1 MVGTVLDIRS
11 VVSSD
16 NLAVEIANK
25 WREWNELR
33 RTWIEE
39 KKELR
44 NYLYATDTK
53 TTGNAILPWSNTTTT
68 PKLTQIMD
76 NLHANYFSTLFPQQ
90 KWMRWEAS
98 DRNSNLRA
106 KRDVIQSY
114 MENKVRQSDMVNTC
128 SDLLYDWIQYGN
140 CFATVSWEDNYTV
153 KTGGDLVVNYVGP
166 RLVRV
171 SPYDIAFNPTAQSFY
186 KTPKIIKSILT
197 LGEIKKMVDANPKNA
212 YLAGVLDKMVGARAA
227 IRTSD
232 ATFDKS
238 EGYVA
243 DGFSSIQQYYGS
255 DYVEVLTFYGDI
267 YDYEA
272 GKLWSDRVITVVDR
286 AYIMDNQENPS
297 WLGFAPIFHAGWRP
311 RPDNLYAMGPL
322 DNLVGM
328 QYRIDH
334 LENLKAD
341 VFDQIAYPIMK
352 IRGDVE
358 DFDFEPGARIYMGE
372 EGDVGYLQP
381 DATAL
386 QADLQI
392 QLLENKMEEMAGAP
406 KQAMGIRTP
415 GEKTAFEVQT
425 LQNSASRIFEHKTA
439 HFERTFLEPILNAM
453 LEISRRH
460 MNMSDTIRVMDDAT
474 GAMLFREITKEDIT
488 AKGKIVPVGARHFA
502 ERARRVQNLTQL
514 YQVKLADPTVAPHL
528 SGKEFARILAEE
540 LGEPKLFGENISVAE
555 QLETQ
560 QASQEAEAI
569 NQEQL
574 MAAQQMGI

>member
-1 MVGTVLDIRS
+1 MVGTVLDIRN
-11 VVSSD
+11 VISSD

-25 WREWNELR
+25 WRDWNELR
-33 RTWIEE
+33 RPWLEE

-44 NYLYATDTK
+44 NYIYATDTK
-53 TTGNAILPWSNTTTT
+53 TTTNALAPWSNTTTT

-76 NLHANYFSTLFPQQ
+76 LLHANYFATLFPQQ

-98 DRNSNLRA
+98 DRSSNVRA

-140 CFATVSWEDNYTV
+140 CFATVSWEDNYTI

-171 SPYDIAFNPTAQSFY
+171 SPYDICFNPTASSFY

-197 LGEIKKMVDANPKNA
+197 LGEIKRMVDADPKNA

-238 EGYVA
+238 EGYTA

-267 YDYEA
+267 YDYESN
-272 GKLWSDRVITVVDR
+272 KFWSDRVITVVDR

-297 WLGFAPIFHAGWRP
+297 WLGFAPIFQAGWRP

-358 DFDFEPGARIYMGE
+358 DFDFAPGARIYMGE

-381 DATAL
+381 DGTAL

-415 GEKTAFEVQT
+415 GEKTAFEVQS

-453 LEISRRH
+453 LEISRRN
-460 MNMSDTIRVMDDAT
+460 MNMSDTIRVMDDAS
-474 GAMLFREITKEDIT
+474 GAMLFREITKDDIT

-514 YQVKLADPTVAPHL
+514 YQVKAADPSVAAHL

-540 LGEPKLFGENISVAE
+540 LGEPRLFGENIAITE

-560 QASQEAEAI
+560 QASQEAEMV

-574 MAAQQMGI
+574 IAAQQMGI

>member
-25 WREWNELR
+25 WRDWNELR

-171 SPYDIAFNPTAQSFY
+171 SPYDIAFNPTASSFY

-425 LQNSASRIFEHKTA
+425 LENSASRIFEHKTA